1 MRVRSREAT
10 KQPQKQ
16 LVGGREA
23 RGASARVRAG
33 VPPTSST
40 ASVRKYDLP
49 ALIMVVW
56 SSSCAVTRRTV
67 PSEAAVLGLY
77 DARLYARSLP
87 FQSYSLSSSPQSVSK
102 SQPET
107 PEVRA
112 LVGLVPGAPL
122 FEARGRG
129 Y

>member
-1 MRVRSREAT
+1 M
-10 KQPQKQ
+10 
-16 LVGGREA
+16 
-23 RGASARVRAG
+23 
-33 VPPTSST
+33 
-40 ASVRKYDLP
+40 
-49 ALIMVVW
+49 
-56 SSSCAVTRRTV
+56 TRRTV
-67 PSEAAVLGLY
+67 PYEAAVLGLY
-77 DARLYARSLP
+77 DATLYRSLP